1 MILSV
6 DIKKRYK
13 GFSLDVKFT
22 TNGEYL
28 GLLGASGSG
37 KSMTLKCI
45 AGIETPDEGKIML
58 NDKVLFDS
66 DKKINLKPQERNI
79 GYMFQSYAL
88 FPNMTVEENIGA
100 GLKGTKMERQQKIN
114 EMLKIFHMDGLEKK
128 YPGQL
133 SGGQQ
138 QRTALARCIAYEPD
152 VLLLDEPFS
161 ALDSH
166 LKEQLLTDVLEL
178 LKFYKGKVI
187 MVTHSRD
194 EAYRFCENL
203 VIIDK
208 GMSVLW
214 GDTKDIFKHP
224 RLLSAARLMGCK
236 NISKCEMLSP
246 TSISLLDFGITIETE
261 NEAAKKYGYAGISSN
276 GFQITDNK
284 AEKNTIEC
292 KVIEIIEEEFDY
304 TIIAENKVCSNSKLY
319 FKVIK
324 EKWDNREENNNLYL
338 KVKEDCLFMLE

>member
-6 DIKKRYK
+6 DMKKKYK
-13 GFSLDVKFT
+13 GFSLDVKFK

-45 AGIETPDEGKIML
+45 AGIETPDEGKIVL

-66 DKKINLKPQERNI
+66 DKRINLKPQDRNI

-100 GLKGTKMERQQKIN
+100 GLKITKQEKQQKIS
-114 EMLKIFHMDGLEKK
+114 EMIKIFHLDGLEKK

-194 EAYRFCENL
+194 EAYRFCKNL
-203 VIIDK
+203 VIIDE
-208 GMSVLW
+208 GRSVLS

-236 NISKCEMLSP
+236 NISRCEILSP
-246 TSISLLDFGITIETE
+246 GSMHLVDFGITIETE
-261 NEAAKKYGYAGISSN
+261 KAVTEKYGYVGVSLN
-276 GFQITDNK
+276 GFEIADNK
-284 AEKNTIEC
+284 EEKNTMECIIIE
-292 KVIEIIEEEFDY
+292 VIEEELYY
-304 TIIAENKVCSNSKLY
+304 TVIAENIACSNSKLY
-319 FKVIK
+319 FKVVK
-324 EKWDNREENNNLYL
+324 EKWGSREKNQNLYL